1 MLEHHETEKRPFITG
16 LSVHNQRI
24 ERLWV
29 DVQIYVICH
38 FANLFTYLES
48 CSLLDPD
55 DEIHLC
61 ALHFIILPRINIMLK
76 ELMET
81 CNNHS
86 LRTEKNSSP
95 LHLWT
100 EGFCKSP
107 ALMNSANVNIDEFY
121 EVDNDGP
128 VGDIETVNN
137 VEAPETKLDLSN
149 EQYEYLRINFNL
161 LMNDNAYTLFQDLVS
176 FLPSNYA

>member
-1 MLEHHETEKRPFITG
+1 
-16 LSVHNQRI
+16 
-24 ERLWV
+24 
-29 DVQIYVICH
+29 
-38 FANLFTYLES
+38 
-48 CSLLDPD
+48 
-55 DEIHLC
+55 
-61 ALHFIILPRINIMLK
+61 MLK

-81 CNNHS
+81 WNNHS
-86 LRTEKNSSP
+86 LCTEKNPSP

-128 VGDIETVNN
+128 VGDIETVND

-161 LMNDNAYTLFQDLVS
+161 LMNDNAYGVTLFQDLVS